1 MYRHFLAHER
11 LVSTLHRAVKPYP
24 SALDFA
30 SRVACLT
37 TLAEANRAKP
47 NPNPNPPD
55 ISQVMGRINGLLDE
69 SITGHAIR
77 ESCPPAIAQP
87 IQPECWIG
95 EFSTRQTQESPTAKR
110 SGFLGTTAVCAQ
122 ARSKITAMP

>member
-55 ISQVMGRINGLLDE
+55 ISQVMGRINLE
-69 SITGHAIR
+69 
-77 ESCPPAIAQP
+77 
-87 IQPECWIG
+87 
-95 EFSTRQTQESPTAKR
+95 
-110 SGFLGTTAVCAQ
+110 TAVSGVQSDGTSGNLWFFCG
-122 ARSKITAMP
+122 